1 MTARC
6 GDQLLFQIFAS
17 PVACGLREG
26 GGFSSQVVSSNHRG
40 LDNSN
45 KLDEL
50 LDILFCFFYLYS
62 NIS

>member
-6 GDQLLFQIFAS
+6 GDQLSFQIFAS
-17 PVACGLREG
+17 PVACGVREG
-26 GGFSSQVVSSNHRG
+26 GGLDTRPPDN

-50 LDILFCFFYLYS
+50 LDISFCFFYLYS